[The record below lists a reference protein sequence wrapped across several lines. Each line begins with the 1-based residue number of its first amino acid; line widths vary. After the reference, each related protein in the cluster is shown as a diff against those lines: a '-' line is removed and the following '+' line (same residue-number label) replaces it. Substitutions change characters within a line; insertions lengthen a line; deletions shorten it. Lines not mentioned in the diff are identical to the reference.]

1 MLPQPCL
8 RLQCDLILFLTMTHT
23 CYRSCRGHGSS
34 RAKSAAKSQSW
45 VGADREQEKRAYGV
59 PAACQPQ
66 LSRWMSRVRHPR
78 HPVWRHRV
86 LPLQR
91 WRRRSHCRKKWV
103 GGSGSGAWKTTL
115 PQTQN
120 PVLVRGLSWH
130 FVLSLRS
137 GSPVLAETS
146 QGAPRKGSGSG

>member
-66 LSRWMSRVRHPR
+66 LSRWMSRVRRPR

-91 WRRRSHCRKKWV
+91 WRRRSHFRKKWV
-103 GGSGSGAWKTTL
+103 GEREWGLENHVASDPEPSPCAGALMAFCSLPEKWK
-115 PQTQN
+115 PC
-120 PVLVRGLSWH
+120 PG
-130 FVLSLRS
+130 
-137 GSPVLAETS
+137 
-146 QGAPRKGSGSG
+146 

>member
-1 MLPQPCL
+1 MVEPNVSAGGLLRITWGSGLPMLPQPCL

-103 GGSGSGAWKTTL
+103 GGAGVGPGKPHCLRPRTQSLCGGSHGIL
-115 PQTQN
+115 
-120 PVLVRGLSWH
+120 
-130 FVLSLRS
+130 F
-137 GSPVLAETS
+137 SP
-146 QGAPRKGSGSG
+146 